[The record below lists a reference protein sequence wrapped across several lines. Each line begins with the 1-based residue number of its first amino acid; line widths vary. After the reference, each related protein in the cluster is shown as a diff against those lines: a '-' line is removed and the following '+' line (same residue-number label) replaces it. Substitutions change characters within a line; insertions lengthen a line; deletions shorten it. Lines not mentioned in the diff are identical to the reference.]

1 MKGFLVAGPA
11 SGVGKT
17 TTSLALCA
25 ALRARGL
32 TVQAFKC
39 GPDFLDTG
47 HLSAVTGR
55 PARNLDGWMLD
66 EAANRNTFV
75 HATADADIAIVEG
88 MMGLFDG
95 ISGQADRG
103 SAAEIAKWLSLPVIL
118 VLDASNSARSIAA
131 VLRGFEVFDPALRF
145 AGVVLNGVAGQSHY
159 RTLRDA
165 VRSTS
170 STPLLGWLPR
180 EESVRIPE
188 RHLGLRT
195 AQEEP
200 AWDKRKEAFAAVAE
214 KQFALDELLRSTPDL
229 PVELHREQRPTTSA
243 RASIGVAQDR
253 AFCFY
258 YQDNLD
264 LLERAGARIVPFSP
278 LRDAHLPK
286 GIDALYLGGGYPEIY
301 APQLSANTS
310 LATEIRAFAQQ
321 GRPIYA
327 ECGGMMY
334 LSEQLRRSD
343 GQVFPMTGVLPVEIE
358 MTEGLV
364 RFGYVEVDLMRDC
377 LLGTKGTALRG
388 HSFHYSRSAA
398 TREMPAAF
406 HARYTLSGKSEE
418 EGVVFRN
425 VLASYVHLHF
435 GGAPSIATTFVRTA
449 EEIAHSLAE
458 AR

>member
-17 TTSLALCA
+17 TTSLSLCA

-39 GPDFLDTG
+39 GPDYLDTG

-66 EAANRNTFV
+66 EAANRTVFV
-75 HATADADIAIVEG
+75 RAAADADIAIVEG

-95 ISGQADRG
+95 VSGQGDRG
-103 SAAEIAKWLSLPVIL
+103 SAAEIAKWLSLLVIL
-118 VLDASNSARSIAA
+118 VLDASKSARSIAA
-131 VLRGFEVFDPALRF
+131 VLRGFEVFDPTLRF
-145 AGVVLNGVAGQSHY
+145 AGVVLNGVAGESHY
-159 RTLRDA
+159 QMLKDA
-165 VRSTS
+165 IRSTS
-170 STPLLGWLPR
+170 PTPLLGWFPR
-180 EESVRIPE
+180 DESVRIPE

-200 AWDKRKEAFAAVAE
+200 SWDQKTEAFAALAE
-214 KQFALDELLRSTPDL
+214 THLALDELLRSAPDL
-229 PVELHREQRPTTSA
+229 LIEPHREQRPTTSA
-243 RASIGVAQDR
+243 RVSIGVAQDR

-258 YQDNLD
+258 YQGNLD
-264 LLERAGARIVPFSP
+264 LLEQAGARIVPFSP
-278 LRDAHLPK
+278 LRDVHLPK
-286 GIDALYLGGGYPEIY
+286 GIDALYLGGGYPEIH
-301 APQLSANTS
+301 AAQLSANTS
-310 LATEIRAFAQQ
+310 LAAEIRAFAQE

-334 LSEQLRRSD
+334 LSEQLRTSD
-343 GQVFPMTGVLPVEIE
+343 GQIFPMTGVLPVEIE
-358 MTEGLV
+358 MTSKPV
-364 RFGYVEVDLMRDC
+364 RFGYVEVELMRDC

-388 HSFHYSRSAA
+388 HSFHYSRSTA
-398 TREMPAAF
+398 TRELPEAF
-406 HARYTLSGKSEE
+406 HARYTLSGKNEV

-425 VLASYVHLHF
+425 VLASYIHLHF
-435 GGAPSIATTFVRTA
+435 GGAPSMAAAFVNAT
-449 EEIAHSLAE
+449 EEIANSIAE